1 MQIGS
6 GIDASPQRPSSGGAR
21 LRAAYDRRS
30 RVWVETAQ
38 QPAAPL
44 KPLIAEFCSSCGLGW
59 KRITRRKYA
68 DDFSRF
74 LGWLGATGRP
84 ATTEAFDVPT
94 LAAYVA
100 ELRQRPKVTGVWR
113 GNPIPPAALTRP
125 GAPRLSANTVNSYV
139 RPLRAFAGW
148 LTDEGLLPID
158 PVRRARRGS
167 NRGALLP
174 SEDTPTKSATLA
186 YVRALERGCAG
197 DKPLD
202 LRDRAIVALLV
213 TTAARNSSVRLLLVS
228 DVSFARST
236 ICFRRAK
243 GGKTL
248 ELALQPSAAVAL
260 QTYLRHGWAALGGA
274 ADDGGYLFPAH
285 HGRGAPLSM
294 NALSLMLTRR
304 YRAGGG
310 TLPYFGSHRIRHGTA
325 TMLVNNGMALDE
337 VSRYLGHSSTDVT
350 RRYAVH
356 TPEAL
361 GRRAA
366 EALARVGLAG

>member
-1 MQIGS
+1 MQDRVGAEHVLQNAGS
-6 GIDASPQRPSSGGAR
+6 GRAYLPAGYGR
-21 LRAAYDRRS
+21 LRAEATLRPT
-30 RVWVETAQ
+30 VLLE
-38 QPAAPL
+38 
-44 KPLIAEFCSSCGLGW
+44 PLIEEFCATCGLDW
-59 KRITRRKYA
+59 KDVTRRKYRV
-68 DDFSRF
+68 DFARF
-74 LGWLGATGRP
+74 LHWLADTSRP
-84 ATTEAFDVPT
+84 TTTAAFEVPT

-100 ELRQRPKVTGVWR
+100 ELRGRPKTRGVWR
-113 GNPIPPAALTRP
+113 GNPRRATTPESQP
-125 GAPRLSANTVNSYV
+125 GAPRLSANSVNSYV
-139 RPLRAFAGW
+139 RPLRALAGW
-148 LTDEGLLPID
+148 LADEGLLPVD
-158 PVRRARRGS
+158 PFRRARRWS
-167 NRGALLP
+167 SRSPLLP
-174 SEDTPTKSATLA
+174 SEDTPTKSATLED
-186 YVRALERGCAG
+186 VRALERGCAG
-197 DKPLD
+197 NEPLD

-213 TTAARNSSVRLLLVS
+213 TTAARNSSVRLLQVS
-228 DVSFARST
+228 DVSFERST

-260 QTYLRHGWAALGGA
+260 QTYLVHGKAAIGGA
-274 ADDGGYLFPAH
+274 GDDRGYLFPAH